1 MPVYVP
7 LPPDLGKR
15 SWEFA
20 ALLTEGK
27 NLAEWTP
34 PGTRKTRMVAFG
46 KMAECVVCVAV
57 HLDPVSHLDW
67 FNERKRGEGHDIQI
81 GAAKLDVKHTFYGS
95 RLIWPQRS
103 NEKFDRLDFNTLGFV
118 TGESEEGL
126 TIEGVI
132 SKARFAAEKTISKGE
147 YGIAAGTWYM
157 HKESL
162 DDPESLLPPEL
173 PTGVGW
179 HICPVCGLQGPVSP
193 GGSYCR
199 LHSKTA
205 TVATVAV
212 SA

>member
-1 MPVYVP
+1 VSAVYVP
-7 LPPDLGKR
+7 LPPDLAKR

-20 ALLTEGK
+20 TILTEGK
-27 NLAEWTP
+27 NLAEWLP
-34 PGTRKTRMVAFG
+34 PGTRETRRVAFG
-46 KMAECVVCVAV
+46 KMAECVVCLRVR
-57 HLDPVSHLDW
+57 LDPISHLDW
-67 FNERKRGEGHDIQI
+67 FNEKKRGEGHDIEY
-81 GAAKLDVKHTFYGS
+81 GLRKLDVKHTYYGS

-103 NEKFDRLDFNTLGFV
+103 NEKFDRLDFNTLALV

-132 SKARFAAEKTISKGE
+132 SKARFAAEKTVSKGE

-173 PTGVGW
+173 PTVVGW
-179 HICPVCGLQGPVSP
+179 HICPVCGLQGPVPP

-199 LHSKTA
+199 LHMQKG
-205 TVATVAV
+205 VL
-212 SA
+212 